1 MYVFCLFFIS
11 RIFLFSKQE
20 SRWHD
25 ITTNDSIGTILLNQ
39 IRKEYSNMEYRILEQ
54 LDEIKSIL
62 TGKMNDNWM
71 TIKEVTQ
78 YSNLS
83 ESTIRRASK
92 RGVLKASQSTGRL
105 LFKKSNVDKW
115 LQG

>member
-1 MYVFCLFFIS
+1 
-11 RIFLFSKQE
+11 
-20 SRWHD
+20 
-25 ITTNDSIGTILLNQ
+25 
-39 IRKEYSNMEYRILEQ
+39 MEYRILEQ

-62 TGKMNDNWM
+62 TGKMNDKWM

-115 LQG
+115 LQE